1 MKPDSCF
8 TTEFIPRLWEEP
20 LFIFFYTEVSVMGT
34 VAVTLKVMPS
44 SPDVNLEKIK
54 KEVKNS
60 LGSEAKL
67 EQINEKPVAFGLK
80 CLEVLITMPDTGGT
94 DKIEEKL
101 SSIEGVE
108 SVSTENV
115 TLI

>member
-1 MKPDSCF
+1 M
-8 TTEFIPRLWEEP
+8 EEP
-20 LFIFFYTEVSVMGT
+20 LFKFFYTEISVMGT
-34 VAVTLKVMPS
+34 VAVTLRVMPS
-44 SPDVNLEKIK
+44 SPDIDMEKMK
-54 KEVKNS
+54 KAVENS
-60 LGSEAKL
+60 LSTEAKL

-94 DKIEEKL
+94 DKIEQKL
-101 SSIEGVE
+101 SGIEGVE